1 MTWKLGYPSGLSST
15 ASYDAGKALYDKFGA
30 AVITLSTMEMCRAV
44 GQINTVGDPGGSVLT
59 CKNIINYPNIA
70 NTVFG
75 SAPTSFEVDEFNGGF
90 VRLLSGVCKNNV
102 YRVDDT
108 TATTLDTDTDLVT
121 AGVLPNDY
129 FETVPGECT
138 YEFPSGRTP
147 IRRDFKKVYK
157 SSSQRFPFY
166 ESGLSVPLGFEGDD
180 GVVMA
185 YLTDERDYDRLQ
197 AFLVHKLDYMGMD
210 AMWSTGG
217 SGSNSEGIS
226 PLVME
231 AGASTIKDQYLWS
244 LEDFKIVKDAKR
256 SDDFY
261 EVMIHFIN
269 YWRSTYRGI

>member
-1 MTWKLGYPSGLSST
+1 MTWKLGYPSGLSSA
-15 ASYDAGKALYDKFGA
+15 ASYTAGKALYDKFGA
-30 AVITLSTMEMCRAV
+30 AVITLSSMKMCRAV

-59 CKNIINYPNIA
+59 CKNIINYPNVA

-75 SAPTSFEVDEFNGGF
+75 SAPVVFEVDEFNGGF
-90 VRLLSGVCKNNV
+90 VRMLSGVCKNNV

-108 TATTLDTDTDLVT
+108 TTTTLDTDTDLVT
-121 AGVLPNDY
+121 AGVLPDDY

-138 YEFPSGRTP
+138 YEFPSGRNP

-180 GVVMA
+180 GVLMA

-197 AFLVHKLDYMGMD
+197 AFLIHKLDYMGMD

-261 EVMIHFIN
+261 EVMLHFIN